1 MPETREKEYVGN
13 IVMCPHCGAQLKSMS
28 AFCPECGEE
37 LRNVKVSEN
46 LKKLQEGL
54 VKYKGQDAWNFV
66 ATFPIPNEREELG
79 NFLTTIASILV
90 TDLENGAD
98 IDKISAF
105 TSKFEEIKNKMQV
118 ILPSSDLLLVQAKN
132 WEVKINEKR
141 KSYDSIV
148 KNIKRKHP
156 IAFILS
162 ALVAIILIIVFVVF
176 GVRKANSKF
185 NERTERIKETEYVEK
200 INSIG
205 TIKIPQENII
215 LDGVSDYL
223 IPISDAE
230 IKFNAEV
237 KELELYGYKKT
248 FSKKSKGKLTY
259 KTSLPSM
266 SISFDVKCKKSIKK
280 ELEEKRKAVISN
292 NGLKSG
298 SYRIGNTR
306 YSLYY
311 YLGNEKFFNFEETL
325 PTEENKT
332 KKISIMMENSSSSWD
347 STNYNG
353 EDFLNLIETLNK
365 EKILNLK
372 VSIYEYIELPDS
384 NGDYGKL
391 GDTYGSTYLD
401 IYLEK

>member
-1 MPETREKEYVGN
+1 MPEAREQGYVGN
-13 IVMCPHCGAQLKSMS
+13 IVMCPHCGAPLNSMS
-28 AFCPECGEE
+28 AFCPECGKE
-37 LRNVKVSEN
+37 LRNVNVSEN
-46 LKKLQEGL
+46 LKKFQEGL

-132 WEVKINEKR
+132 WEVKITEKR
-141 KSYDSIV
+141 KSYDSVV

-156 IAFILS
+156 VAFILS
-162 ALVAIILIIVFVVF
+162 ALVAIILILVFVLF
-176 GVRKANSKF
+176 GVSKV
-185 NERTERIKETEYVEK
+185 NARTARIKATEYAEK

-230 IKFNAEV
+230 IKFDAEV
-237 KELELYGYKKT
+237 NELYYT
-248 FSKKSKGKLTY
+248 FLEKLKGEFTY
-259 KTSLPSM
+259 KASVSSM
-266 SISFDVKCKKSIKK
+266 SIRFDVKCKKSIKK
-280 ELEEKRKAVISN
+280 ALEEKRNAVISN

-298 SYRIGNTR
+298 SYKIENTSYKLN
-306 YSLYY
+306 YSL
-311 YLGNEKFFNFEETL
+311 GKVDFFTYDEML

-332 KKISIMMENSSSSWD
+332 KKISIMMEGWGNN
-347 STNYNG
+347 TAGYNG
-353 EDFLNLIETLNK
+353 EDYLNLIETLNK

-372 VSIYEYIELPDS
+372 VSISEYIEWLDS
-384 NGDYGKL
+384 NGDYNNWL
-391 GDTYGSTYLD
+391 R
-401 IYLEK
+401 IYLEG

>member
-1 MPETREKEYVGN
+1 MPETREQEYVGN
-13 IVMCPHCGAQLKSMS
+13 IVMCPHCGAPLKSMS
-28 AFCPECGEE
+28 AFCPECGKE
-37 LRNVKVSEN
+37 LRNVNVSEN

-90 TDLENGAD
+90 TDLENGAE

-132 WEVKINEKR
+132 WEVKITEKR
-141 KSYDSIV
+141 KSYDSVV

-156 IAFILS
+156 VVFILS
-162 ALVAIILIIVFVVF
+162 ALVAIILIIVFVLF
-176 GVRKANSKF
+176 GVSKV
-185 NERTERIKETEYVEK
+185 NERTKKIKATEYAEK

-230 IKFNAEV
+230 IEFNAGV
-237 KELELYGYKKT
+237 KELSYRKT
-248 FSKKSKGKLTY
+248 FSEKLKGKLTY
-259 KTSLPSM
+259 ETSLPSM

-298 SYRIGNTR
+298 SYRISNTR
-306 YSLYY
+306 YCLYY
-311 YLGNEKFFNFEETL
+311 NLGNEKFFSSEETL

-332 KKISIMMENSSSSWD
+332 KKISIMMDMIDTWGSK
-347 STNYNG
+347 YNG
-353 EDFLNLIETLNK
+353 ETYLNLIETLNK

-372 VSIYEYIELPDS
+372 VSIYEDIDLPDS
-384 NGDYGKL
+384 NGDYDN
-391 GDTYGSTYLD
+391 GDTLY

>member
-1 MPETREKEYVGN
+1 MPEAREQGYVGN
-13 IVMCPHCGAQLKSMS
+13 IVMCPHCGAPLNSMS
-28 AFCPECGEE
+28 AFCPECGKE
-37 LRNVKVSEN
+37 LRNVNVSEN
-46 LKKLQEGL
+46 LKKFQEGL

-132 WEVKINEKR
+132 WEVKITEKR
-141 KSYDSIV
+141 KSYDSVV

-156 IAFILS
+156 VAFILS
-162 ALVAIILIIVFVVF
+162 ALVAIILILVFVLF
-176 GVRKANSKF
+176 GVSKV
-185 NERTERIKETEYVEK
+185 NARTARIKATEYAEK

-230 IKFNAEV
+230 IKFDAEV
-237 KELELYGYKKT
+237 NELYYT
-248 FSKKSKGKLTY
+248 FLEKLKGEFTY
-259 KTSLPSM
+259 KASVSSM
-266 SISFDVKCKKSIKK
+266 SIRFDVKCKKSIKK
-280 ELEEKRKAVISN
+280 ALEEKRNAVISN

-298 SYRIGNTR
+298 SYKIENTSYKLN
-306 YSLYY
+306 YSL
-311 YLGNEKFFNFEETL
+311 GKVDFFTYDEML

-332 KKISIMMENSSSSWD
+332 KKISIMMKGWGNN
-347 STNYNG
+347 TAGYNG
-353 EDFLNLIETLNK
+353 EDYLNLIETLNK

-372 VSIYEYIELPDS
+372 VSISEYIEWLDS
-384 NGDYGKL
+384 NGDYNNWL
-391 GDTYGSTYLD
+391 R
-401 IYLEK
+401 IYLEG

>member
-1 MPETREKEYVGN
+1 MPETREQEYVGN
-13 IVMCPHCGAQLKSMS
+13 IVMCPHCGAPLKSMS
-28 AFCPECGEE
+28 VFCPECGEE

-132 WEVKINEKR
+132 WEVKITEKR
-141 KSYDSIV
+141 KSYDSVV

-156 IAFILS
+156 VAFILS

-176 GVRKANSKF
+176 GVRKV

-237 KELELYGYKKT
+237 KKLEFYGYKKT
-248 FSKKSKGKLTY
+248 FSEKSKGKFE
-259 KTSLPSM
+259 TSLPSM

-280 ELEEKRKAVISN
+280 ALEEKRKAVISN

-298 SYRIGNTR
+298 SYRICNTK
-306 YSLYY
+306 YY
-311 YLGNEKFFNFEETL
+311 LEYDLGNEKFYNFDETL

-332 KKISIMMENSSSSWD
+332 KKISIMMNKSSLG

-372 VSIYEYIELPDS
+372 VSISEDIELPDS

-401 IYLEK
+401 IYLEN

>member
-1 MPETREKEYVGN
+1 MPETREQGYVGN
-13 IVMCPHCGAQLKSMS
+13 IVMCPHCGAPLKSMS
-28 AFCPECGEE
+28 AFCPECGKE
-37 LRNVKVSEN
+37 LRNVNVSEN
-46 LKKLQEGL
+46 LKKFQEGL

-105 TSKFEEIKNKMQV
+105 TSKFEEIKNKMQI

-132 WEVKINEKR
+132 WEVKITEKR
-141 KSYDSIV
+141 KSYDSVV

-156 IAFILS
+156 VAFILS
-162 ALVAIILIIVFVVF
+162 ALVAIILIIVFVLF
-176 GVRKANSKF
+176 GVIKV
-185 NERTERIKETEYVEK
+185 NERTQRIKATEYAEK

-237 KELELYGYKKT
+237 NELYCT
-248 FSKKSKGKLTY
+248 FLEKLKGELIY
-259 KTSLPSM
+259 KTSLPSL

-280 ELEEKRKAVISN
+280 ELEEKRKAVIFN

-298 SYRIGNTR
+298 SYRISNTN
-306 YSLYY
+306 YSLGY
-311 YLGNEKFFNFEETL
+311 YLGEQKFYNFDETL

-332 KKISIMMENSSSSWD
+332 KKISIMMDRWTSK
-347 STNYNG
+347 YNG
-353 EDFLNLIETLNK
+353 ETYLNLIETLNK
-365 EKILNLK
+365 EKILNLE
-372 VSIYEYIELPDS
+372 VSIYEDIKLPDS
-384 NGDYGKL
+384 NGDYGEFANTL
-391 GDTYGSTYLD
+391 H

>member
-1 MPETREKEYVGN
+1 MPVAREQGYVGN
-13 IVMCPHCGAQLKSMS
+13 IVMCPHCGAPLNSMS
-28 AFCPECGEE
+28 AFCPECGKE
-37 LRNVKVSEN
+37 LRNVNVSEN
-46 LKKLQEGL
+46 LKKFQEGL

-132 WEVKINEKR
+132 WEVKITEKR
-141 KSYDSIV
+141 KSYDSVV

-156 IAFILS
+156 VAFILS
-162 ALVAIILIIVFVVF
+162 ALVAIILIIVFVLF
-176 GVRKANSKF
+176 GVSKV
-185 NERTERIKETEYVEK
+185 NERTARIKATEYAEK

-230 IKFNAEV
+230 IKFDAEV
-237 KELELYGYKKT
+237 NELYYT
-248 FSKKSKGKLTY
+248 FLEKLKGEFTY
-259 KTSLPSM
+259 KASVSSM
-266 SISFDVKCKKSIKK
+266 SIRFDVKCKKSIKK
-280 ELEEKRKAVISN
+280 ALEEKRNAVISN

-298 SYRIGNTR
+298 SYKIENTSYKLN
-306 YSLYY
+306 YSL
-311 YLGNEKFFNFEETL
+311 GKVDFFTYDEML

-332 KKISIMMENSSSSWD
+332 KKISIMMEGWGNN
-347 STNYNG
+347 TAGYNG
-353 EDFLNLIETLNK
+353 EDYLNLIETLNK

-372 VSIYEYIELPDS
+372 VSISEYIEWLDS
-384 NGDYGKL
+384 NGDYNNWL
-391 GDTYGSTYLD
+391 R
-401 IYLEK
+401 IYLEG

>member
-1 MPETREKEYVGN
+1 MPETREQEYVGN
-13 IVMCPHCGAQLKSMS
+13 IVMCPHCGAPLKSMS
-28 AFCPECGEE
+28 AFCPECGKE
-37 LRNVKVSEN
+37 LRNVNVSEN

-132 WEVKINEKR
+132 WEVKITEKR
-141 KSYDSIV
+141 KSYDSVV

-156 IAFILS
+156 VAFILS
-162 ALVAIILIIVFVVF
+162 ALVAIILIIVFVLF
-176 GVRKANSKF
+176 GVSKV
-185 NERTERIKETEYVEK
+185 NERTKRIKATEYAEK

-237 KELELYGYKKT
+237 KELELHGYKKT

-259 KTSLPSM
+259 ETSLPSM

-298 SYRIGNTR
+298 SYRIGNTS
-306 YSLYY
+306 YCLYY

-332 KKISIMMENSSSSWD
+332 KKISIMMKNSPLN

-365 EKILNLK
+365 EKILNLT
-372 VSIYEYIELPDS
+372 VSIYEDIDLPDL
-384 NGDYGKL
+384 NGDYNTL
-391 GDTYGSTYLD
+391 GNTLY

>member
-1 MPETREKEYVGN
+1 MPETREQEYVGN
-13 IVMCPHCGAQLKSMS
+13 IVMCPHCGAPLKSMS

-132 WEVKINEKR
+132 WEVKITEKR
-141 KSYDSIV
+141 KSYDSVV

-156 IAFILS
+156 VAFILS
-162 ALVAIILIIVFVVF
+162 ALVAIILIIVFVLF
-176 GVRKANSKF
+176 GVSKV
-185 NERTERIKETEYVEK
+185 NERTERIKATEYAEK

-248 FSKKSKGKLTY
+248 FLEKSKGKLTY
-259 KTSLPSM
+259 ETSLPSM

-298 SYRIGNTR
+298 SYRISNTK
-306 YSLYY
+306 YSLNY
-311 YLGNEKFFNFEETL
+311 YLGKQNFYNYKETL

-332 KKISIMMENSSSSWD
+332 KKISIMMDTWGSE
-347 STNYNG
+347 YNG
-353 EDFLNLIETLNK
+353 ETYLNLIETLNK

-372 VSIYEYIELPDS
+372 VSIYEKIDLPDL
-384 NGDYGKL
+384 NGDYDN
-391 GDTYGSTYLD
+391 GDTLS

>member
-1 MPETREKEYVGN
+1 MPETREQGYVGN
-13 IVMCPHCGAQLKSMS
+13 IVMCPHCGAPLKSMS
-28 AFCPECGEE
+28 AFCPECGKE
-37 LRNVKVSEN
+37 LRNVNVSEN

-132 WEVKINEKR
+132 WEVKITEKR
-141 KSYDSIV
+141 KSYDSVV

-156 IAFILS
+156 VAFILS
-162 ALVAIILIIVFVVF
+162 ALVAIILIIVFVLF
-176 GVRKANSKF
+176 GVSKV
-185 NERTERIKETEYVEK
+185 NERTERIKATEYAEK

-230 IKFNAEV
+230 IEFNAGV
-237 KELELYGYKKT
+237 KELSYRKT
-248 FSKKSKGKLTY
+248 FSEKLKGELTY
-259 KTSLPSM
+259 ETSLPSM
-266 SISFDVKCKKSIKK
+266 SIRFDVKCKKSIKK

-298 SYRIGNTR
+298 SYRIGNTK
-306 YSLYY
+306 YCLYY
-311 YLGNEKFFNFEETL
+311 NLGNEEFFNFEETL

-332 KKISIMMENSSSSWD
+332 KKISIMMKNSPWD

-372 VSIYEYIELPDS
+372 VSIYEDIDLPDL
-384 NGDYGKL
+384 NGDYNTL
-391 GDTYGSTYLD
+391 GNTLH

>member
-1 MPETREKEYVGN
+1 
-13 IVMCPHCGAQLKSMS
+13 MS
-28 AFCPECGEE
+28 AFCPECGKE
-37 LRNVKVSEN
+37 LRNVNVSEN
-46 LKKLQEGL
+46 LKKFQEGL

-105 TSKFEEIKNKMQV
+105 TSKFEEIKNKMQI

-132 WEVKINEKR
+132 WEVKITEKR
-141 KSYDSIV
+141 KSYDSVV

-156 IAFILS
+156 VAFILS
-162 ALVAIILIIVFVVF
+162 ALVAIILIIVFVLF
-176 GVRKANSKF
+176 GVIKVNG
-185 NERTERIKETEYVEK
+185 RTERIKTTEYAEK

-237 KELELYGYKKT
+237 NGYEA
-248 FSKKSKGKLTY
+248 SV
-259 KTSLPSM
+259 PSM
-266 SISFDVKCKKSIKK
+266 SIRFDVKCKKSIKK

-292 NGLKSG
+292 NGQSG
-298 SYRIGNTR
+298 SYRIANTR
-306 YSLYY
+306 YYLHYN
-311 YLGNEKFFNFEETL
+311 LGNEKFYNFDETL

-332 KKISIMMENSSSSWD
+332 KKISIMMEKDSWN

-365 EKILNLK
+365 EKILILK
-372 VSIYEYIELPDS
+372 VSISEYIDLPDS
-384 NGDYGKL
+384 NGDYNN
-391 GDTYGSTYLD
+391 GDTLSIDLG
-401 IYLEK
+401 K

>member
-1 MPETREKEYVGN
+1 MPETREQGYVGN
-13 IVMCPHCGAQLKSMS
+13 IVMCPHCGASLKSMS
-28 AFCPECGEE
+28 AFCPECGKE
-37 LRNVKVSEN
+37 LRNVNVSEN
-46 LKKLQEGL
+46 LKKFQEGL

-132 WEVKINEKR
+132 WEVKITEKR

-148 KNIKRKHP
+148 INIKRKHP
-156 IAFILS
+156 IVFILS
-162 ALVAIILIIVFVVF
+162 ALVAIILIIVFVLF
-176 GVRKANSKF
+176 GVSKV
-185 NERTERIKETEYVEK
+185 NERTERIKATENAEK

-215 LDGVSDYL
+215 LDGVSDNL

-237 KELELYGYKKT
+237 KKTVLYGYKKT
-248 FSKKSKGKLTY
+248 FSEKLKGKLTY
-259 KTSLPSM
+259 ETSLPSM
-266 SISFDVKCKKSIKK
+266 SISFDVKCIKSIKK

-298 SYRIGNTR
+298 SYRISNTNYR
-306 YSLYY
+306 LDY
-311 YLGNEKFFNFEETL
+311 YLGKQIFYSQIETL

-332 KKISIMMENSSSSWD
+332 KKISIMMGEMGSE
-347 STNYNG
+347 YNG
-353 EDFLNLIETLNK
+353 ETYLNLIETLNK
-365 EKILNLK
+365 EKILNLQ
-372 VSIYEYIELPDS
+372 VSIYERIDLPDL
-384 NGDYGKL
+384 NGDYNLL
-391 GDTYGSTYLD
+391 GGTLH

>member
-1 MPETREKEYVGN
+1 MPEAREQGYVGN
-13 IVMCPHCGAQLKSMS
+13 IVMCPHCGAPLNSMS
-28 AFCPECGEE
+28 AFCPECGKE
-37 LRNVKVSEN
+37 LRNVNVSEN
-46 LKKLQEGL
+46 LKKFQEGL

-132 WEVKINEKR
+132 WEVKITEKR
-141 KSYDSIV
+141 KSYDSVV

-156 IAFILS
+156 VAFILS
-162 ALVAIILIIVFVVF
+162 ALVAIILIIVFVLF
-176 GVRKANSKF
+176 GVSKV
-185 NERTERIKETEYVEK
+185 NERTARIKATEYAEK

-237 KELELYGYKKT
+237 IELGLHPYRKT
-248 FSKKSKGKLTY
+248 FSEKLKGELTY
-259 KTSLPSM
+259 EASVPSM
-266 SISFDVKCKKSIKK
+266 SISFDVKCKKSIKTA
-280 ELEEKRKAVISN
+280 LEEKRKAVISN
-292 NGLKSG
+292 NGLKYG
-298 SYRIGNTR
+298 SYRICNTH
-306 YSLYY
+306 YY
-311 YLGNEKFFNFEETL
+311 LKYDLGNEKFYNFDETL

-332 KKISIMMENSSSSWD
+332 KKISIMMENMGGAD
-347 STNYNG
+347 YNG
-353 EDFLNLIETLNK
+353 EDYLNLIETLNK

-372 VSIYEYIELPDS
+372 VSISEDIELPDS

-391 GDTYGSTYLD
+391 GSTYGSRYLD

>member
-1 MPETREKEYVGN
+1 MPETREQEYVGN

-90 TDLENGAD
+90 TDLENGAE

-132 WEVKINEKR
+132 WEVKITEKR
-141 KSYDSIV
+141 KSYDNVV

-156 IAFILS
+156 VAFILS
-162 ALVAIILIIVFVVF
+162 ALVAIILIIVFVLF
-176 GVRKANSKF
+176 GVSKV
-185 NERTERIKETEYVEK
+185 NERTKRIKATEYAEK

-237 KELELYGYKKT
+237 KELELHGYKKT
-248 FSKKSKGKLTY
+248 FLEKLKGELTY
-259 KTSLPSM
+259 ETSLPSM
-266 SISFDVKCKKSIKK
+266 SIRFDVKCKKSIKK

-298 SYRIGNTR
+298 SYRISNTK
-306 YSLYY
+306 YSLNY
-311 YLGNEKFFNFEETL
+311 YLGKQNFYSYEETL

-332 KKISIMMENSSSSWD
+332 KKISIMMDTLEYWG
-347 STNYNG
+347 NG
-353 EDFLNLIETLNK
+353 ETYLNLIETLNK

-372 VSIYEYIELPDS
+372 VSIYEKIDLPDL
-384 NGDYGKL
+384 NGDYYN
-391 GDTYGSTYLD
+391 GDTLS

>member
-1 MPETREKEYVGN
+1 MPEAREHGYVGN
-13 IVMCPHCGAQLKSMS
+13 IVMCPHCGASLKSMS
-28 AFCPECGEE
+28 AFCPECGKE
-37 LRNVKVSEN
+37 LRNVNVSEN
-46 LKKLQEGL
+46 LKKFQEGL

-98 IDKISAF
+98 IDKIYAF

-132 WEVKINEKR
+132 WEVKITEKR
-141 KSYDSIV
+141 KSYDSVV

-156 IAFILS
+156 VAFILS
-162 ALVAIILIIVFVVF
+162 ALVAIILIIVFVLF
-176 GVRKANSKF
+176 GVSKV
-185 NERTERIKETEYVEK
+185 NERTARIKATEYAEK

-230 IKFNAEV
+230 IEFNARV
-237 KELELYGYKKT
+237 NGYKEYGKT
-248 FSKKSKGKLTY
+248 FSEKLKGELTY
-259 KTSLPSM
+259 ETSLPSM
-266 SISFDVKCKKSIKK
+266 SISFDIKCKKSIKK

-298 SYRIGNTR
+298 SYRIGNTK
-306 YSLYY
+306 YSLKY
-311 YLGNEKFFNFEETL
+311 YLGNREFYNFDETL

-332 KKISIMMENSSSSWD
+332 KKISIMMDTWGSKEH
-347 STNYNG
+347 NG
-353 EDFLNLIETLNK
+353 ETYLNLIETLNK

-372 VSIYEYIELPDS
+372 VSIYEEIDLPDL
-384 NGDYGKL
+384 NGDYNKL
-391 GDTYGSTYLD
+391 GNTLY

>member
-1 MPETREKEYVGN
+1 MLETREQEYDGN
-13 IVMCPHCGAQLKSMS
+13 IVMCPHCGAPLKSMS
-28 AFCPECGEE
+28 AFCPECGKE
-37 LRNVKVSEN
+37 LRNVNVSEN
-46 LKKLQEGL
+46 LKKFQEGL

-105 TSKFEEIKNKMQV
+105 TSKFEEIKNKMQI

-132 WEVKINEKR
+132 WEVKITEKR
-141 KSYDSIV
+141 KSYDSVV

-156 IAFILS
+156 VAFILS
-162 ALVAIILIIVFVVF
+162 ALVAIILIIVFVLF
-176 GVRKANSKF
+176 GVIKV
-185 NERTERIKETEYVEK
+185 NERTQRIKAIEYAEK

-230 IKFNAEV
+230 IKFNAKV
-237 KELELYGYKKT
+237 NELYCT
-248 FSKKSKGKLTY
+248 FLEKLKGELIY
-259 KTSLPSM
+259 KTSLPSL

-280 ELEEKRKAVISN
+280 ELEEKRKAVIFN

-298 SYRIGNTR
+298 SYRISNTN
-306 YSLYY
+306 YSLGY
-311 YLGNEKFFNFEETL
+311 YLGEQKFYNFDETL

-332 KKISIMMENSSSSWD
+332 KKISIMMDRWTSK
-347 STNYNG
+347 YNG
-353 EDFLNLIETLNK
+353 ETYLNLIETLNK
-365 EKILNLK
+365 EKILNLE
-372 VSIYEYIELPDS
+372 VSIYEDIELPDS
-384 NGDYGKL
+384 NGDYGKFANTL
-391 GDTYGSTYLD
+391 H

>member
-1 MPETREKEYVGN
+1 MPETREQEYDGN
-13 IVMCPHCGAQLKSMS
+13 IVMCPHCGAPLKSMS
-28 AFCPECGEE
+28 AFCPECGKE
-37 LRNVKVSEN
+37 LRNVNVSEN
-46 LKKLQEGL
+46 LKKFQEGL

-105 TSKFEEIKNKMQV
+105 TSKFEEIKNKMQI

-132 WEVKINEKR
+132 WEVKITEKR
-141 KSYDSIV
+141 KSYDSVV

-156 IAFILS
+156 VAFILS
-162 ALVAIILIIVFVVF
+162 ALVAIILIIVFVLF
-176 GVRKANSKF
+176 GVIKV
-185 NERTERIKETEYVEK
+185 NERTQRIKATEYAEK

-205 TIKIPQENII
+205 TIKIPQKNII

-230 IKFNAEV
+230 IKFNAKV
-237 KELELYGYKKT
+237 KDISYLKT
-248 FSKKSKGKLTY
+248 FSEKLKGESTY
-259 KTSLPSM
+259 ETSLPSI
-266 SISFDVKCKKSIKK
+266 SIRFDVKCKKSIKK
-280 ELEEKRKAVISN
+280 ELEEKREAVISN

-306 YSLYY
+306 CHLYY
-311 YLGNEKFFNFEETL
+311 NLGNEEFHNLEVTL

-332 KKISIMMENSSSSWD
+332 KKISIMLNTFRYWG
-347 STNYNG
+347 NG
-353 EDFLNLIETLNK
+353 ETYLNSIETLNK
-365 EKILNLK
+365 EKILNLR
-372 VSIYEYIELPDS
+372 VLIYEYINLPDS
-384 NGDYGKL
+384 NGDYNNGNSL
-391 GDTYGSTYLD
+391 S

>member
-1 MPETREKEYVGN
+1 MPETREQEYVGN
-13 IVMCPHCGAQLKSMS
+13 IVMCPHCGAPLKSMS
-28 AFCPECGEE
+28 AFCPECGKE
-37 LRNVKVSEN
+37 LRNVNVSEN
-46 LKKLQEGL
+46 LKKFQEGL

-132 WEVKINEKR
+132 WEVKITEKR
-141 KSYDSIV
+141 KSYDSVV

-156 IAFILS
+156 VAFILS
-162 ALVAIILIIVFVVF
+162 ALVAIILIIVFVLF
-176 GVRKANSKF
+176 GVSKV
-185 NERTERIKETEYVEK
+185 NERTKRIKATEYVEK

-230 IKFNAEV
+230 IEFNAEV
-237 KELELYGYKKT
+237 KEISYRKT
-248 FSKKSKGKLTY
+248 FSEKLKGELTY
-259 KTSLPSM
+259 ETSLPSI
-266 SISFDVKCKKSIKK
+266 SIRFDVKCKKSIKK

-298 SYRIGNTR
+298 SYRIGNTN
-306 YSLYY
+306 YHLYY
-311 YLGNEKFFNFEETL
+311 NLGNEEFYNFDETL

-332 KKISIMMENSSSSWD
+332 KKISIMLN
-347 STNYNG
+347 TFNYWGNG
-353 EDFLNLIETLNK
+353 ETYLNLIETLNK

-372 VSIYEYIELPDS
+372 VSIYEYINLPDL
-384 NGDYGKL
+384 NGDYNN
-391 GDTYGSTYLD
+391 GDTLS
-401 IYLEK
+401 IYL

>member
-1 MPETREKEYVGN
+1 MPEAREQGYVGN
-13 IVMCPHCGAQLKSMS
+13 IVMCPHCGAPLNSMS
-28 AFCPECGEE
+28 AFCPECGKE
-37 LRNVKVSEN
+37 LRNVNVSEN
-46 LKKLQEGL
+46 LKKFQEGL

-132 WEVKINEKR
+132 WEVKITEKR
-141 KSYDSIV
+141 KSYDSVV

-156 IAFILS
+156 VAFILS
-162 ALVAIILIIVFVVF
+162 ALVAIILILVFVLF
-176 GVRKANSKF
+176 GVSKV
-185 NERTERIKETEYVEK
+185 NARTARIKATEYAEK

-230 IKFNAEV
+230 IKFDAEV
-237 KELELYGYKKT
+237 NELYYT
-248 FSKKSKGKLTY
+248 FLEKLKGEFTY
-259 KTSLPSM
+259 KASVSSM
-266 SISFDVKCKKSIKK
+266 SIRFDVKCKKSIKK
-280 ELEEKRKAVISN
+280 ALEEKRNAVISN

-298 SYRIGNTR
+298 SYKIENTSYKLN
-306 YSLYY
+306 YSF
-311 YLGNEKFFNFEETL
+311 GKVDFFTYDEML

-332 KKISIMMENSSSSWD
+332 KKISIMMEGWGNN
-347 STNYNG
+347 TAGYNG
-353 EDFLNLIETLNK
+353 EDYLNLIETLNK

-372 VSIYEYIELPDS
+372 VSISEYIEWLDS
-384 NGDYGKL
+384 NGDYNNWL
-391 GDTYGSTYLD
+391 R
-401 IYLEK
+401 IYLEG

>member
-1 MPETREKEYVGN
+1 MPEAREQGYVGN
-13 IVMCPHCGAQLKSMS
+13 IVMCPHCGAPLKSMS
-28 AFCPECGEE
+28 AFCPECGKE
-37 LRNVKVSEN
+37 LRNVNVSEN
-46 LKKLQEGL
+46 LKKFQEGL

-105 TSKFEEIKNKMQV
+105 TSKFEEIKNKMQI

-132 WEVKINEKR
+132 WEVKITEKR
-141 KSYDSIV
+141 KSYDSVV

-156 IAFILS
+156 VAFILS
-162 ALVAIILIIVFVVF
+162 ALVAIILIIVFVLF
-176 GVRKANSKF
+176 GVIKV
-185 NERTERIKETEYVEK
+185 NERTQRIKETEYAEK

-230 IKFNAEV
+230 IKFDAEV
-237 KELELYGYKKT
+237 NELYYT
-248 FSKKSKGKLTY
+248 FLEKLKGEFTY
-259 KTSLPSM
+259 KASVSSM
-266 SISFDVKCKKSIKK
+266 SIRFDVKCKKSIKK
-280 ELEEKRKAVISN
+280 ALEEKRNAVISN

-298 SYRIGNTR
+298 SYKIENTSYKLN
-306 YSLYY
+306 YSL
-311 YLGNEKFFNFEETL
+311 GKVDFFTYDEML

-332 KKISIMMENSSSSWD
+332 KKISIMMEGWGNN
-347 STNYNG
+347 TAGYNG
-353 EDFLNLIETLNK
+353 ENGEDYLNLIETLNK

-372 VSIYEYIELPDS
+372 VSISEYIEWLDS
-384 NGDYGKL
+384 NGDYNNWL
-391 GDTYGSTYLD
+391 R
-401 IYLEK
+401 IYLEE

>member
-1 MPETREKEYVGN
+1 MPETREQGYVGN
-13 IVMCPHCGAQLKSMS
+13 IVMCPHCGAPLKSMS
-28 AFCPECGEE
+28 AFCPECGKE
-37 LRNVKVSEN
+37 LRNVNVSEN

-132 WEVKINEKR
+132 WEVKITEKR
-141 KSYDSIV
+141 KSYDSVV

-156 IAFILS
+156 VAFILS
-162 ALVAIILIIVFVVF
+162 ALVAIILIIVFVLF
-176 GVRKANSKF
+176 GVSKV
-185 NERTERIKETEYVEK
+185 NERTERIKATEYAEK

-230 IKFNAEV
+230 IEFNAGV
-237 KELELYGYKKT
+237 KELSYRKT
-248 FSKKSKGKLTY
+248 FSEKLKGELTY
-259 KTSLPSM
+259 ETSLPSM
-266 SISFDVKCKKSIKK
+266 SIRFDVKCKKSIKK
-280 ELEEKRKAVISN
+280 QIEEKRKAVISN

-298 SYRIGNTR
+298 SYRIGNTK
-306 YSLYY
+306 YCLYY
-311 YLGNEKFFNFEETL
+311 NLGNEEFFNFEETL

-332 KKISIMMENSSSSWD
+332 KKISIMMKNSPWD

-372 VSIYEYIELPDS
+372 VSIYEDIDLPDL
-384 NGDYGKL
+384 NGDYNTL
-391 GDTYGSTYLD
+391 GNTLH

>member
-1 MPETREKEYVGN
+1 MPETREQEYIGN

-132 WEVKINEKR
+132 WEVKITEKR
-141 KSYDSIV
+141 KSYDSVV

-156 IAFILS
+156 VAFILS
-162 ALVAIILIIVFVVF
+162 ALVAIILIIVFVLF
-176 GVRKANSKF
+176 GVSKV
-185 NERTERIKETEYVEK
+185 NERTERIKATEYAEK

-237 KELELYGYKKT
+237 KELGLYGYRKT
-248 FSKKSKGKLTY
+248 FSEKLKGELTY
-259 KTSLPSM
+259 VTSVPSM
-266 SISFDVKCKKSIKK
+266 SIRFDIKCKKSIKK

-332 KKISIMMENSSSSWD
+332 KKISIMMDTWGSE
-347 STNYNG
+347 YNG
-353 EDFLNLIETLNK
+353 ETYLNLIETLNK

-372 VSIYEYIELPDS
+372 VSIYEEIELPDS

>member
-1 MPETREKEYVGN
+1 MPETREQGYVGN
-13 IVMCPHCGAQLKSMS
+13 IVMCPHCGAPLKSMS
-28 AFCPECGEE
+28 AFCPECGKE
-37 LRNVKVSEN
+37 LRNVNVSEN

-105 TSKFEEIKNKMQV
+105 TSKFEEIKNKMQI

-132 WEVKINEKR
+132 WEVKITEKR
-141 KSYDSIV
+141 KSYDSVV

-156 IAFILS
+156 VAFILS
-162 ALVAIILIIVFVVF
+162 ALVAIILIIVFVLF
-176 GVRKANSKF
+176 GVIKV
-185 NERTERIKETEYVEK
+185 NERTQRIKATEYAEK

-237 KELELYGYKKT
+237 NELYCT
-248 FSKKSKGKLTY
+248 FLEKLKGELIY
-259 KTSLPSM
+259 KTSLPSL

-280 ELEEKRKAVISN
+280 ELEEKRKAVIFN

-298 SYRIGNTR
+298 SYRISNTN
-306 YSLYY
+306 YSLGY
-311 YLGNEKFFNFEETL
+311 YLGEQKFYNFDETL

-332 KKISIMMENSSSSWD
+332 KKISIMMDRWTSK
-347 STNYNG
+347 YNG
-353 EDFLNLIETLNK
+353 ETYLNLIETLNK
-365 EKILNLK
+365 EKILNLE
-372 VSIYEYIELPDS
+372 VSIYEDIELPDS
-384 NGDYGKL
+384 NGDYGKFANTL
-391 GDTYGSTYLD
+391 H

>member
-1 MPETREKEYVGN
+1 MLETREQEYDGN
-13 IVMCPHCGAQLKSMS
+13 IVMCPHCGAPLKSMS
-28 AFCPECGEE
+28 AFCPECGKE
-37 LRNVKVSEN
+37 LRNVNVSEN
-46 LKKLQEGL
+46 LKKFQEGL

-105 TSKFEEIKNKMQV
+105 TSKFEEIKNKMQI

-132 WEVKINEKR
+132 WEVKITEKR
-141 KSYDSIV
+141 KSYDSVV

-156 IAFILS
+156 VAFILS
-162 ALVAIILIIVFVVF
+162 ALVAIILIIVFVLF
-176 GVRKANSKF
+176 GVIKV
-185 NERTERIKETEYVEK
+185 NERTQRIKATEYAEK

-230 IKFNAEV
+230 IKFNAKV
-237 KELELYGYKKT
+237 KDISYLTT
-248 FSKKSKGKLTY
+248 FSEKLKGESTY
-259 KTSLPSM
+259 ITSLSSL

-280 ELEEKRKAVISN
+280 ELEEKREAVISN

-298 SYRIGNTR
+298 SYRISNTR
-306 YSLYY
+306 CRLSY
-311 YLGNEKFFNFEETL
+311 YLGELEFYNLYDEML

-332 KKISIMMENSSSSWD
+332 KKISIMLD
-347 STNYNG
+347 TLNYGGNG
-353 EDFLNLIETLNK
+353 ETYLNSIETLNK
-365 EKILNLK
+365 EKILNLR
-372 VSIYEYIELPDS
+372 VSIYEYIKLPDS
-384 NGDYGKL
+384 NGDYNNGN
-391 GDTYGSTYLD
+391 TLD
-401 IYLEK
+401 IYL

>member
-1 MPETREKEYVGN
+1 MPETREQEYDGN
-13 IVMCPHCGAQLKSMS
+13 IVMCPHCGASLKSMS
-28 AFCPECGEE
+28 AFCPECGKE
-37 LRNVKVSEN
+37 LRNVNVSEN
-46 LKKLQEGL
+46 LKKFQEGL

-105 TSKFEEIKNKMQV
+105 TSKFEEIKNKMQI

-132 WEVKINEKR
+132 WEVKITEKR
-141 KSYDSIV
+141 KSYDSVV

-156 IAFILS
+156 VAFILS
-162 ALVAIILIIVFVVF
+162 ALVAIILIIVFVLF
-176 GVRKANSKF
+176 GVIKV
-185 NERTERIKETEYVEK
+185 NERTQRIKATEYAEK

-237 KELELYGYKKT
+237 NELYCT
-248 FSKKSKGKLTY
+248 FLEKLKGELIY
-259 KTSLPSM
+259 KTSLPSL

-280 ELEEKRKAVISN
+280 ELEEKRKAVIFN

-298 SYRIGNTR
+298 SYRISNTN
-306 YSLYY
+306 YSLGY
-311 YLGNEKFFNFEETL
+311 YLGEQKFYNFDETL

-332 KKISIMMENSSSSWD
+332 KKISIMMDRWTSK
-347 STNYNG
+347 YNG
-353 EDFLNLIETLNK
+353 ETYLNLIETLNK
-365 EKILNLK
+365 EKILNLE
-372 VSIYEYIELPDS
+372 VSIYEDIELPDS
-384 NGDYGKL
+384 NGDKMR
-391 GDTYGSTYLD
+391 YLVNTK
-401 IYLEK
+401 ILQV

>member
-1 MPETREKEYVGN
+1 M
-13 IVMCPHCGAQLKSMS
+13 
-28 AFCPECGEE
+28 
-37 LRNVKVSEN
+37 
-46 LKKLQEGL
+46 
-54 VKYKGQDAWNFV
+54 
-66 ATFPIPNEREELG
+66 
-79 NFLTTIASILV
+79 V

-98 IDKISAF
+98 INKISAF

-132 WEVKINEKR
+132 WEVKITEKR
-141 KSYDSIV
+141 KSYDSVV

-156 IAFILS
+156 VAFILS
-162 ALVAIILIIVFVVF
+162 ALVAIILIIVFVLF
-176 GVRKANSKF
+176 GVSKV
-185 NERTERIKETEYVEK
+185 NERTKRIKATEYAEK

-237 KELELYGYKKT
+237 KELGLYGYRKT
-248 FSKKSKGKLTY
+248 FSEKLKGELTY
-259 KTSLPSM
+259 VTSVPSM
-266 SISFDVKCKKSIKK
+266 SIRFDIKCKKSIKK
-280 ELEEKRKAVISN
+280 ALEEKRKAVIFN

-298 SYRIGNTR
+298 SYRICNTK
-306 YSLYY
+306 YY
-311 YLGNEKFFNFEETL
+311 LEYDLGNEKFYNFDETL

-332 KKISIMMENSSSSWD
+332 KKISIMMNKSSLG

-365 EKILNLK
+365 DKILNLK
-372 VSIYEYIELPDS
+372 VSIFEDIELPDS

-401 IYLEK
+401 IYVEK

>member
-1 MPETREKEYVGN
+1 MPETREQGYVGN
-13 IVMCPHCGAQLKSMS
+13 IVMCPHCGASLKSMS
-28 AFCPECGEE
+28 AFCPECGKE
-37 LRNVKVSEN
+37 LRNVNVSEN
-46 LKKLQEGL
+46 LKKFQEGL

-132 WEVKINEKR
+132 WEVKITEKR
-141 KSYDSIV
+141 KSYDSVI

-156 IAFILS
+156 VAFILS
-162 ALVAIILIIVFVVF
+162 ALVAIILIIVFVLF
-176 GVRKANSKF
+176 GVSKV
-185 NERTERIKETEYVEK
+185 NERTARIKATEYAEK

-230 IKFNAEV
+230 IEFNAV
-237 KELELYGYKKT
+237 VNELSYRKT
-248 FSKKSKGKLTY
+248 FSEKIKKGELTY
-259 KTSLPSM
+259 EIVPRM
-266 SISFDVKCKKSIKK
+266 SIRFDVKCKKSIKTA
-280 ELEEKRKAVISN
+280 LEEKRKAVISN
-292 NGLKSG
+292 NGLKYG
-298 SYRIGNTR
+298 SYKIENTSYELK
-306 YSLYY
+306 YSLGREDF
-311 YLGNEKFFNFEETL
+311 LTFDVL

-332 KKISIMMENSSSSWD
+332 KKISSMMKKQSYSS
-347 STNYNG
+347 YNG
-353 EDFLNLIETLNK
+353 EYYLNLIETLNK

-372 VSIYEYIELPDS
+372 VSISECIEWLDS
-384 NGDYGKL
+384 NGDYNNWL
-391 GDTYGSTYLD
+391 R

>member
-1 MPETREKEYVGN
+1 MPETREQEYVGN

-132 WEVKINEKR
+132 WEVKITEKR
-141 KSYDSIV
+141 KSYDSVV

-156 IAFILS
+156 VAFILS
-162 ALVAIILIIVFVVF
+162 ALVAIILIIVFVLF
-176 GVRKANSKF
+176 GVSKV
-185 NERTERIKETEYVEK
+185 NERTKRIKATEYAEK

-230 IKFNAEV
+230 IEFNAVV
-237 KELELYGYKKT
+237 KELSYRKT
-248 FSKKSKGKLTY
+248 FSEKLKGELTY
-259 KTSLPSM
+259 ETSLPSM
-266 SISFDVKCKKSIKK
+266 SIRFDVKCKKSIKK
-280 ELEEKRKAVISN
+280 ELEEKRKALISN

-298 SYRIGNTR
+298 SYRISNTK
-306 YSLYY
+306 YSLNY
-311 YLGNEKFFNFEETL
+311 YLGKQNFYSYEETL

-332 KKISIMMENSSSSWD
+332 KKISIMMDTLEYWG
-347 STNYNG
+347 NG
-353 EDFLNLIETLNK
+353 ETYLNLIETLNK

>member
-1 MPETREKEYVGN
+1 MPEAREQGYVGN
-13 IVMCPHCGAQLKSMS
+13 IVMCPHCGAPLNSMS
-28 AFCPECGEE
+28 AFCPECGKE
-37 LRNVKVSEN
+37 LRNVNVSEN
-46 LKKLQEGL
+46 LKKFQEGL

-79 NFLTTIASILV
+79 NFLTTISSILV

-132 WEVKINEKR
+132 WEVKITEKR
-141 KSYDSIV
+141 KSYDSVV

-156 IAFILS
+156 VAFILS
-162 ALVAIILIIVFVVF
+162 ALVAIILILVFVLF
-176 GVRKANSKF
+176 GVSKV
-185 NERTERIKETEYVEK
+185 NARTARIKATEYAEK

-230 IKFNAEV
+230 IKFDAEV
-237 KELELYGYKKT
+237 NELYYT
-248 FSKKSKGKLTY
+248 FLEKLKGEFTY
-259 KTSLPSM
+259 KASVSSM
-266 SISFDVKCKKSIKK
+266 SIRFDVKCKKSIKK
-280 ELEEKRKAVISN
+280 ALEEKRNAVISN

-298 SYRIGNTR
+298 SYKIENTSYKLN
-306 YSLYY
+306 YSL
-311 YLGNEKFFNFEETL
+311 GKVDFFTYDEML

-332 KKISIMMENSSSSWD
+332 KKISIMMKGWGNN
-347 STNYNG
+347 TAGYNG
-353 EDFLNLIETLNK
+353 EDYLNLIETLNK

-372 VSIYEYIELPDS
+372 VSISEYIEWLDS
-384 NGDYGKL
+384 NGDYNNWL
-391 GDTYGSTYLD
+391 R
-401 IYLEK
+401 IYLEG

>member
-1 MPETREKEYVGN
+1 MPETREQEYVGN
-13 IVMCPHCGAQLKSMS
+13 IVMCPHCGAPLKSMS
-28 AFCPECGEE
+28 AFCPECGKE
-37 LRNVKVSEN
+37 LRNVNVSEN

-90 TDLENGAD
+90 TDLENGAE

-132 WEVKINEKR
+132 WEVKITEKR
-141 KSYDSIV
+141 KSYDSVV

-156 IAFILS
+156 VAFILS
-162 ALVAIILIIVFVVF
+162 ALVAIILIIVFVLF
-176 GVRKANSKF
+176 GVSKV
-185 NERTERIKETEYVEK
+185 NERTKRIKATEYAEK

-237 KELELYGYKKT
+237 KELGLYGYRKT
-248 FSKKSKGKLTY
+248 FSEKLKDELTY
-259 KTSLPSM
+259 ETSLPSM
-266 SISFDVKCKKSIKK
+266 SIRFDVKCKKSIKK

-298 SYRIGNTR
+298 SYRISNTK
-306 YSLYY
+306 YSLNY
-311 YLGNEKFFNFEETL
+311 YLAR
-325 PTEENKT
+325 
-332 KKISIMMENSSSSWD
+332 NSS
-347 STNYNG
+347 
-353 EDFLNLIETLNK
+353 FLN
-365 EKILNLK
+365 
-372 VSIYEYIELPDS
+372 
-384 NGDYGKL
+384 
-391 GDTYGSTYLD
+391 
-401 IYLEK
+401 

>member
-1 MPETREKEYVGN
+1 MPETREQGYVGN
-13 IVMCPHCGAQLKSMS
+13 IVMCPHCGASLKSMS
-28 AFCPECGEE
+28 AFCPECGKE
-37 LRNVKVSEN
+37 LRNVNVSEN
-46 LKKLQEGL
+46 LKKFQEGL

-105 TSKFEEIKNKMQV
+105 TSKFEEIKNKMQI

-132 WEVKINEKR
+132 WEVKITEKR
-141 KSYDSIV
+141 KSYDSVV

-156 IAFILS
+156 VAFILS
-162 ALVAIILIIVFVVF
+162 ALVAIILIIVFVLF
-176 GVRKANSKF
+176 GVIKV
-185 NERTERIKETEYVEK
+185 NERTERIKATEYAEK

-237 KELELYGYKKT
+237 EDISYLTT
-248 FSKKSKGKLTY
+248 FSEKLKGESTY
-259 KTSLPSM
+259 ITSLSSL

-280 ELEEKRKAVISN
+280 ELEEKREAVISN

-298 SYRIGNTR
+298 SYRISNTR
-306 YSLYY
+306 CSLSY
-311 YLGNEKFFNFEETL
+311 YLGELEFYNIYDEML

-332 KKISIMMENSSSSWD
+332 KKISIMLDTLNHWG
-347 STNYNG
+347 NG
-353 EDFLNLIETLNK
+353 ETYLNLIETLNK
-365 EKILNLK
+365 EKILNLR
-372 VSIYEYIELPDS
+372 VSIYEYIDLPDS
-384 NGDYGKL
+384 NGDYNN
-391 GDTYGSTYLD
+391 GDTLS
-401 IYLEK
+401 IYL

>member
-1 MPETREKEYVGN
+1 MPEAREQGYVGN
-13 IVMCPHCGAQLKSMS
+13 IVMCPHCGAPLNSMS
-28 AFCPECGEE
+28 AFCPECGKE
-37 LRNVKVSEN
+37 LRNVNVSEN
-46 LKKLQEGL
+46 LKKFQEGL
-54 VKYKGQDAWNFV
+54 VKYKGEDAWNFV

-118 ILPSSDLLLVQAKN
+118 ILPSSDLLLVQANN
-132 WEVKINEKR
+132 WEVKITEKR
-141 KSYDSIV
+141 KSYDSVV

-156 IAFILS
+156 VAFILS

-176 GVRKANSKF
+176 GVRKANSKI
-185 NERTERIKETEYVEK
+185 NERTERIKATEYAEK

-237 KELELYGYKKT
+237 KKTVLYGYRKT
-248 FSKKSKGKLTY
+248 FSEKLKGELTY
-259 KTSLPSM
+259 KASVPSM
-266 SISFDVKCKKSIKK
+266 SIRFDVKCKKSIKK
-280 ELEEKRKAVISN
+280 ALEEKRKAVISN

-298 SYRIGNTR
+298 SYRICNTK
-306 YSLYY
+306 YY
-311 YLGNEKFFNFEETL
+311 LEYDLGNEKFYNFDETL

-332 KKISIMMENSSSSWD
+332 KKISIMMNKSSLD

-372 VSIYEYIELPDS
+372 VSISEDIELPDS

-391 GDTYGSTYLD
+391 GDMYGSTYLD

>member
-1 MPETREKEYVGN
+1 MPETREQEYDGN
-13 IVMCPHCGAQLKSMS
+13 IVMCPHCGAPLKSMS
-28 AFCPECGEE
+28 AFCPECGKE
-37 LRNVKVSEN
+37 LRNVNVSEN
-46 LKKLQEGL
+46 LKKFQEGL

-105 TSKFEEIKNKMQV
+105 TSKFEEIKNKMQI

-132 WEVKINEKR
+132 WEVKITEKR
-141 KSYDSIV
+141 KSYDSVV

-156 IAFILS
+156 VAFILS
-162 ALVAIILIIVFVVF
+162 ALVAIILIIVFVLF
-176 GVRKANSKF
+176 GVIKV
-185 NERTERIKETEYVEK
+185 NERTQRIKAIEYAEK

-230 IKFNAEV
+230 IKFNAKV
-237 KELELYGYKKT
+237 NELYCT
-248 FSKKSKGKLTY
+248 FLEKLKGELIY
-259 KTSLPSM
+259 KTSLPSL

-280 ELEEKRKAVISN
+280 ELEEKRKAVIFN

-298 SYRIGNTR
+298 SYRISNTN
-306 YSLYY
+306 YSLGY
-311 YLGNEKFFNFEETL
+311 YLGEQKFYNFDETL

-332 KKISIMMENSSSSWD
+332 KKISIMMDRWTSK
-347 STNYNG
+347 YNG
-353 EDFLNLIETLNK
+353 ETYLNLIETLNK
-365 EKILNLK
+365 EKILNLE
-372 VSIYEYIELPDS
+372 VSIYEDIELPDS
-384 NGDYGKL
+384 NGDYGKFANTL
-391 GDTYGSTYLD
+391 H

>member
-1 MPETREKEYVGN
+1 MLETREQEYDGN
-13 IVMCPHCGAQLKSMS
+13 IVMCPHCGAPLKSMS
-28 AFCPECGEE
+28 AFCPECGKE
-37 LRNVKVSEN
+37 LRNVNVSEN
-46 LKKLQEGL
+46 LKKFQEGL

-105 TSKFEEIKNKMQV
+105 TSKFEEIKNKMQI

-132 WEVKINEKR
+132 WEVKITEKR
-141 KSYDSIV
+141 KSYDSVV

-156 IAFILS
+156 VAFILS
-162 ALVAIILIIVFVVF
+162 ALVAIILIIVFVLF
-176 GVRKANSKF
+176 GVIKV
-185 NERTERIKETEYVEK
+185 NERTQRIKATEYAEK

-237 KELELYGYKKT
+237 NELYCT
-248 FSKKSKGKLTY
+248 FLEKLKGELIY
-259 KTSLPSM
+259 KTSLPSL

-280 ELEEKRKAVISN
+280 ELEEKRKAVIFN

-298 SYRIGNTR
+298 SYRISNTN
-306 YSLYY
+306 YSLGY
-311 YLGNEKFFNFEETL
+311 YLGEQKFYNFDETL

-332 KKISIMMENSSSSWD
+332 KKISIMMDRWTSK
-347 STNYNG
+347 YNG
-353 EDFLNLIETLNK
+353 ETYLNLIETLNK
-365 EKILNLK
+365 EKILNLE
-372 VSIYEYIELPDS
+372 VSIYEDIELPDS
-384 NGDYGKL
+384 NGDYGKFANTL
-391 GDTYGSTYLD
+391 H

>member
-1 MPETREKEYVGN
+1 MPETREQEYDGN
-13 IVMCPHCGAQLKSMS
+13 IVMCPHCGASLKSMS
-28 AFCPECGEE
+28 AFCPECGKE
-37 LRNVKVSEN
+37 LRNVNVSEN
-46 LKKLQEGL
+46 LKKFQEGL

-105 TSKFEEIKNKMQV
+105 TSKFEEIKNKMQI

-132 WEVKINEKR
+132 WEVKITEKR
-141 KSYDSIV
+141 KSYDSVV

-156 IAFILS
+156 VAFILS
-162 ALVAIILIIVFVVF
+162 ALVAIILIIVFVLF
-176 GVRKANSKF
+176 GVIKV
-185 NERTERIKETEYVEK
+185 NERTQRIKATEYAEK

-237 KELELYGYKKT
+237 NELYCT
-248 FSKKSKGKLTY
+248 FLEKLKGELIY
-259 KTSLPSM
+259 KTSLPSL

-280 ELEEKRKAVISN
+280 ELEEKRKAVIFN

-298 SYRIGNTR
+298 SYRISNTN
-306 YSLYY
+306 YSLGY
-311 YLGNEKFFNFEETL
+311 YLGEQKFYNFDETL

-332 KKISIMMENSSSSWD
+332 KKISIMMDRWTSK
-347 STNYNG
+347 YNG
-353 EDFLNLIETLNK
+353 ETYLNLIETLNK
-365 EKILNLK
+365 EKILNLE
-372 VSIYEYIELPDS
+372 VSIYEDIELPDS
-384 NGDYGKL
+384 NGDYGKFANTL
-391 GDTYGSTYLD
+391 H

>member
-1 MPETREKEYVGN
+1 MPETREQEYVGN

-132 WEVKINEKR
+132 WEVKITEKR
-141 KSYDSIV
+141 KSYDSVV

-156 IAFILS
+156 VAFILS
-162 ALVAIILIIVFVVF
+162 ALMAIILIIVFVLF
-176 GVRKANSKF
+176 GVSKV
-185 NERTERIKETEYVEK
+185 NERTKRIKATEYVEK

-237 KELELYGYKKT
+237 KELELHGYKKT
-248 FSKKSKGKLTY
+248 FSEKSKGKLTY
-259 KTSLPSM
+259 ETSLPSM
-266 SISFDVKCKKSIKK
+266 SIRFDVKCKKSIKK

-298 SYRIGNTR
+298 SYRISNTK
-306 YSLYY
+306 YSLNY
-311 YLGNEKFFNFEETL
+311 YLGKQNFYSYEETL

-332 KKISIMMENSSSSWD
+332 KKISIMMDTLEYWG
-347 STNYNG
+347 NG
-353 EDFLNLIETLNK
+353 ETYLNLIETLNK

-372 VSIYEYIELPDS
+372 VSIYEKIDLPDS
-384 NGDYGKL
+384 NGDYDN
-391 GDTYGSTYLD
+391 GDTLS

>member
-1 MPETREKEYVGN
+1 MPETREQEYDGN
-13 IVMCPHCGAQLKSMS
+13 IVMCPHCGAPLKSMS
-28 AFCPECGEE
+28 AFCPECGKE
-37 LRNVKVSEN
+37 LRNVNVSEN
-46 LKKLQEGL
+46 LKKFQEGL

-105 TSKFEEIKNKMQV
+105 TSKFEEIKNKMQI

-132 WEVKINEKR
+132 WEVKITEKR
-141 KSYDSIV
+141 KSYDSVV

-156 IAFILS
+156 VAFILS
-162 ALVAIILIIVFVVF
+162 ALVAIILIIVFVLF
-176 GVRKANSKF
+176 GVIKV
-185 NERTERIKETEYVEK
+185 NERTERIKATEYAEK

-237 KELELYGYKKT
+237 KDISYLTT
-248 FSKKSKGKLTY
+248 FSEKLKGESTY
-259 KTSLPSM
+259 ITSL
-266 SISFDVKCKKSIKK
+266 SIRFDVKCKKSIKK
-280 ELEEKRKAVISN
+280 ELEEKRKALISN

-306 YSLYY
+306 YRLYY
-311 YLGNEKFFNFEETL
+311 YLGEQEFYNFDETL

-332 KKISIMMENSSSSWD
+332 KKISIMMDNWGSE
-347 STNYNG
+347 YNG
-353 EDFLNLIETLNK
+353 ETYLNLIETLNK

-372 VSIYEYIELPDS
+372 VSICEYINLPDL
-384 NGDYGKL
+384 NGDYNN
-391 GDTYGSTYLD
+391 GDTLY
-401 IYLEK
+401 IYL

>member
-1 MPETREKEYVGN
+1 MPEAREQGYVGN
-13 IVMCPHCGAQLKSMS
+13 IVMCPHCGAPLNSMS
-28 AFCPECGEE
+28 AFCPECGKE
-37 LRNVKVSEN
+37 LRNVNVSEN
-46 LKKLQEGL
+46 LKKFQEGL

-132 WEVKINEKR
+132 WEVKITEKR
-141 KSYDSIV
+141 KSYDSVV

-156 IAFILS
+156 VAFILS
-162 ALVAIILIIVFVVF
+162 ALVAIILIIVFVLF
-176 GVRKANSKF
+176 GVSKV
-185 NERTERIKETEYVEK
+185 NARTARIKATEYAEK

-230 IKFNAEV
+230 IKFDAEV
-237 KELELYGYKKT
+237 NELYYT
-248 FSKKSKGKLTY
+248 FLEKLKGEFTY
-259 KTSLPSM
+259 KASVSSM
-266 SISFDVKCKKSIKK
+266 SIRFDVKCKKSIKK
-280 ELEEKRKAVISN
+280 ALEEKRNAVISN

-298 SYRIGNTR
+298 SYKIENTSYKLN
-306 YSLYY
+306 YSL
-311 YLGNEKFFNFEETL
+311 GKVDFFTYDEML

-332 KKISIMMENSSSSWD
+332 KKISIMMEGWGNN
-347 STNYNG
+347 TAGYNG
-353 EDFLNLIETLNK
+353 EDYLNLIETLNK

-372 VSIYEYIELPDS
+372 VSISEYIEWLDS
-384 NGDYGKL
+384 NGDYNNWL
-391 GDTYGSTYLD
+391 R
-401 IYLEK
+401 IYLEG